1 MEKTRLHFMP
11 PEALLARTPPVRAS
25 HDEVHVWSFLLEG
38 TEAARARCASVL
50 SAVEIERARRFHFER
65 HRVAYVFAHGLM
77 RHLLGAYCE
86 CDPAALEFVA
96 SEYGKP
102 ALGARDGTAPPVSFN
117 LSHSHGRALLAVS
130 QNREIGVDIEQENP
144 RTEALNIASSYF
156 HGPEFE
162 AIRDAPLEM
171 RVATFFRYWAAKEAV
186 LKAEG
191 VGLHAALD
199 SFRLRFAPDL
209 ATAQVDS
216 LDETRI
222 AKGWFVRRLVCDQGW
237 HAAVAARSEG
247 WQAKVMLHE
256 A

>member
-1 MEKTRLHFMP
+1 MEKNRLHFML
-11 PEALLARTPPVRAS
+11 PETLLARVPSVRAS
-25 HDEVHVWSFLLEG
+25 QNEVHVWAFLLESA
-38 TEAARARCASVL
+38 EDARSRCASVL
-50 SAVEIERARRFHFER
+50 SAVELERARRFHFES
-65 HRVAYVFAHGLM
+65 HRVAHVLAHGLM

-96 SEYGKP
+96 GEYGKP
-102 ALGARDGTAPPVSFN
+102 ALRVGDGTAPSVSFN

-130 QNREIGVDIEQENP
+130 ANREVGVDIEQENP
-144 RTEALNIASSYF
+144 RTEALGIASSYF

-162 AIRDAPLEM
+162 AIRDAPLEL
-171 RVATFFRYWAAKEAV
+171 RTATFFRYWAAKEAV

-199 SFRLRFAPDL
+199 SFRVRFAPDL

-237 HAAVAARSEG
+237 HAAVAARSES
-247 WQAKVMLHE
+247 WQARVMPHE